1 MFDRV
6 KGMVIL
12 MVELDQIKMELQTYI
27 KPLKEVCESMDI
39 DNKEKRVE
47 ELEKEMESPGFW
59 DNNEKSQLY
68 TKQLKNLKDDIEI
81 CQRLNEQVDDI
92 FTLIQMACEENDESM
107 VLDIQSEYQSFVDEF
122 EAIRIKT
129 LLSDEYDRHS
139 AILKLNAGAGGTES
153 CDWSAMLYRMYT
165 RWADAK
171 GFTIE
176 VLDYLDGDEA
186 GIKSVTFQ
194 VNGENAYGYLKSEK
208 GVHRLVRISPFNAQ
222 GKRQTSFVSLDVM
235 PEIEEDLDIEINDD
249 DLRIDTY
256 RSSGAGGQ
264 HINKTSSAIRITH
277 IPTGIVVQCQN
288 ERSQHMNKDK
298 AMQMLKAKLFILQK
312 EMNAEKLSDIRGE
325 VKEIGWG
332 NQIRSY
338 VLQPYT
344 MVKDH
349 RTGQEIAQADS
360 VLDGNIDPFINAYL
374 KWINISTTNS

>member
-1 MFDRV
+1 MQEKVEDIQRKMLEDNFWNDRKRAQSLIDEMNEKKDIVEGYAWFDQKLKQMLDDSQLLKEEFDEDLFAMFEEEY
-6 KGMVIL
+6 
-12 MVELDQIKMELQTYI
+12 VELAHKFEEYEIKI
-27 KPLKEVCESMDI
+27 
-39 DNKEKRVE
+39 
-47 ELEKEMESPGFW
+47 
-59 DNNEKSQLY
+59 
-68 TKQLKNLKDDIEI
+68 
-81 CQRLNEQVDDI
+81 
-92 FTLIQMACEENDESM
+92 
-107 VLDIQSEYQSFVDEF
+107 
-122 EAIRIKT
+122 
-129 LLSDEYDRHS
+129 LLSHPYDRNA
-139 AILKLNAGAGGTES
+139 AIVEMHPGAGGTES
-153 CDWSAMLYRMYT
+153 QDWVQMLYRMYT
-165 RWADAK
+165 RWAERK
-171 GFTIE
+171 GFSIE

-186 GIKSVTFQ
+186 GIKSVTWQ

-235 PEIEEDLDIEINDD
+235 PEIEEDVDVEINMD

-288 ERSQHMNKDK
+288 ERSQHQNKDK
-298 AMQMLKAKLFILQK
+298 AMQMLKAKLYMLKQ
-312 EMNAEKLSDIRGE
+312 ESNAEKLSDIRGE

-349 RTGQEIAQADS
+349 RTNEESGNVDA
-360 VLDGNIDPFINAYL
+360 VLDGAIDPFINTYL
-374 KWINISTTNS
+374 KSLNIKENITE

>member
-1 MFDRV
+1 
-6 KGMVIL
+6 
-12 MVELDQIKMELQTYI
+12 ME
-27 KPLKEVCESMDI
+27 D
-39 DNKEKRVE
+39 
-47 ELEKEMESPGFW
+47 PGFW
-59 DNNEKSQLY
+59 NDAERANRQMKELKHLKSVVEEGNG
-68 TKQLKNLKDDIEI
+68 LKNQYEDIE
-81 CQRLNEQVDDI
+81 
-92 FTLIQMACEENDESM
+92 TLIEMGYEAEDAEMIPEIRGE
-107 VLDIQSEYQSFVDEF
+107 LDCFIEKF
-122 EAIRIKT
+122 EALRIST
-129 LLSDEYDRHS
+129 LLSEEYDKCN

-153 CDWSAMLYRMYT
+153 CDWAGMLYRMYT
-165 RWADAK
+165 RWAERK
-171 GFTIE
+171 GFAIE

-235 PEIEEDLDIEINDD
+235 PDIEEDLDVDINED

-277 IPTGIVVQCQN
+277 IPTGTVVQCQN
-288 ERSQHMNKDK
+288 ERSQFQNKDK
-298 AMQMLKAKLFILQK
+298 AMQMLRAKLFLLKK
-312 EMNAEKLSDIRGE
+312 EANAEKLSDIRGE

-338 VLQPYT
+338 VMQPYT

-349 RTGQEIAQADS
+349 RTGFESGNVDS
-360 VLDGNIDPFINAYL
+360 VMDGALDGFINAFL
-374 KWINISTTNS
+374 KWRSTGGKPVEGAQAE